1 VESAL
6 AERLASLPARPG
18 VYLMKNAR
26 GKVLYVG
33 KAQSLRSRVRSYF
46 GAGGGG
52 NFRAPRLLREVA
64 EVSVLVTPSVKE
76 ALLLENELIKQHK
89 PGFNVR
95 LRDDKQ
101 YLGLRLDLREDWP
114 RLRTVRRFK
123 NDGALYFGPYTSSA
137 ALKHSLSNL
146 RKLFPLRSCSD
157 GVFRDYARRG
167 RPCIEYE
174 MKRCPGPC
182 CGLAGES
189 QYAELLRGTEL
200 FLRGRSRE
208 LLHSLQQR
216 MSAAAAAER
225 FEEAAQ
231 LRDRIAGVEQT
242 IEQQQIIGAPHLD
255 RDVFALAR
263 RAGEVQLQI
272 LHIRE
277 GRVIGAAAHS
287 FSGVEVGDAAV
298 LASFLGQFYAGAGRQ
313 APAEV
318 LVSLALDDDGALA
331 ALLGERAGRAIAV
344 RVPRRGAPRRLLE
357 MALNN
362 AELALSQRIE
372 ARQSLEAAIAELRER
387 LRLSRPP
394 RRIECYDVSNLQGTL
409 AVASRVA
416 FEDGRPHKN
425 GYRRYRIRQAAAGD
439 DLACLREV
447 LERRLARRE
456 SEPLPD
462 LLVVDGGRGQ
472 LGVASALLGDL
483 GIALDHIGLAKERE
497 GAGPAARV
505 KRSGGLKAERIFLPG
520 RKNPVLLPP
529 SSRGMLLL
537 QRVRDEAHRFAIE
550 FQRALRNKAGLT
562 SILDEIPG
570 IGPQKRRALLRSL
583 GSLRRVRE
591 AHAAE
596 LSQIAGLSER
606 DAHAIHSF
614 FRALDEPAPES

>member
-1 VESAL
+1 
-6 AERLASLPARPG
+6 
-18 VYLMKNAR
+18 
-26 GKVLYVG
+26 
-33 KAQSLRSRVRSYF
+33 
-46 GAGGGG
+46 
-52 NFRAPRLLREVA
+52 
-64 EVSVLVTPSVKE
+64 
-76 ALLLENELIKQHK
+76 
-89 PGFNVR
+89 
-95 LRDDKQ
+95 
-101 YLGLRLDLREDWP
+101 
-114 RLRTVRRFK
+114 
-123 NDGALYFGPYTSSA
+123 
-137 ALKHSLSNL
+137 
-146 RKLFPLRSCSD
+146 
-157 GVFRDYARRG
+157 
-167 RPCIEYE
+167 
-174 MKRCPGPC
+174 
-182 CGLAGES
+182 
-189 QYAELLRGTEL
+189 
-200 FLRGRSRE
+200 
-208 LLHSLQQR
+208 
-216 MSAAAAAER
+216 
-225 FEEAAQ
+225 
-231 LRDRIAGVEQT
+231 
-242 IEQQQIIGAPHLD
+242 
-255 RDVFALAR
+255 
-263 RAGEVQLQI
+263 
-272 LHIRE
+272 
-277 GRVIGAAAHS
+277 
-287 FSGVEVGDAAV
+287 
-298 LASFLGQFYAGAGRQ
+298 
-313 APAEV
+313 
-318 LVSLALDDDGALA
+318 
-331 ALLGERAGRAIAV
+331 V

-357 MALNN
+357 MAQHN

-497 GAGPAARV
+497 GAGAAARV

-570 IGPQKRRALLRSL
+570 IGPQKRRALLRAL

-591 AHAAE
+591 ADPAE
-596 LSQIAGLSER
+596 LAQVAGLSQR
-606 DAHAIHSF
+606 DARAIHSF
-614 FRALDEPAPES
+614 FRALDQPAES